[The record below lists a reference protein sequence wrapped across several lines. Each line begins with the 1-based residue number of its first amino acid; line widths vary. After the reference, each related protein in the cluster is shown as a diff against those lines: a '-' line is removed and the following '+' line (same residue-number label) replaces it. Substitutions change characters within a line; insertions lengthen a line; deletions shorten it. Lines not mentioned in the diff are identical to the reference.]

1 MTLEDVMA
9 RLNPKTLARVHQ
21 ASEVVVEK
29 QEVPS
34 LGLDLALRG
43 GIGYGRQTLVWGN
56 KSAGKSS
63 FCLQLIAKAQND
75 GKVCAI
81 IDAEHSYDPEWA
93 ARLGVDNEQLIHS
106 PIKTIADMTDVG
118 VDLMKNGVD
127 LIVVDSISSLL
138 PSSYFSKD
146 DELKGLDG
154 TKQIGS
160 AARDLAN
167 AVQMLNYSN
176 TNTALVLI
184 SQVRNQI
191 SSYGAAMKPTG
202 GHAVMFFSSTSI
214 KLWSSPREDAQRMEK
229 RHVGDKLFNVPVAR
243 EVTWT
248 IDFNK
253 IGPPTQVGSYMFYYD
268 GDEVGIDN
276 YGETIVLAEKYGV
289 ISKAASW
296 YIIYDEKL
304 QGEAKAAQYLRD
316 NPEVFQKVVTELNGK
331 L

>member
-1 MTLEDVMA
+1 MTLEDVLA
-9 RLNPKTLARVHQ
+9 KLSPKTQARVHQ
-21 ASEVVVEK
+21 ASEVIIEK

-34 LGLDLALRG
+34 IGLNLALRG
-43 GIGYGRQTLVWGN
+43 GLGYGRQTLVWGN

-63 FCLQLIAKAQND
+63 FCLQLIAKAQSE

-81 IDAEHSYDPEWA
+81 IDSEHSYDPSWA
-93 ARLGVDNEQLIHS
+93 ARLGVDNTQLIHS

-191 SSYGAAMKPTG
+191 STYGAAMKPTG

-229 RHVGDKLFNVPVAR
+229 TAVGDKLFNTPVAR

-253 IGPPTQVGSYMFYYD
+253 IGPPSQVGSYMFYYD
-268 GDEVGIDN
+268 GDTVGIDK
-276 YGETIVLAEKYGV
+276 YSEILVLADRYGV
-289 ISKAASW
+289 INKAGSW
-296 YIIYDEKL
+296 YVIYDEKV
-304 QGEAKAAQYLRD
+304 QGDVKAAQYFRD
-316 NPEVFQKVVTELNGK
+316 NPDVYERVVKELDGK